1 MAPPHEELPTVRLE
15 NKWSATALR
24 HPSLRL
30 LGCVAHTVVTFFL
43 CSSSPL
49 NASVQAPAHFPVLS
63 HWIAVTLSR
72 VTWEKV
78 VFHVLLNAV
87 LVLLLRLVVY
97 RKLVQRSW
105 NWRRQYFHAQRAFS
119 RLSSSGRMEG
129 STLQE
134 SDEHDADALAEPHV
148 MMDLHTRVSTIT
160 TGLSSSP
167 YNPATRVK
175 ILANATSQGSW
186 TFVACC
192 YPFFWS
198 ATVWFLETT
207 MKDMSLEDS
216 LFSTSDDTLSHGM
229 AQMRAQGVLYQTLM
243 TLSLLKLLL
252 TLDQLLQD
260 VHYSRFMYDNWLV
273 NVRKIYTKYTL
284 LRLLSCWLTV
294 AALLVGGLYFQALS
308 ALQNVWMAFNLDSK
322 YANYTQ
328 LWFSNEPWI
337 ALLGGCVVAL
347 DILWLVQDFGFPG
360 FPTPVGFK
368 LFGCTT
374 DALRIFKTPTTLFT
388 SKWASCFVVLG
399 LLLPLE
405 MCHFIQIFTYA
416 PKKYGQ
422 YADDATQR
430 VFPLIES
437 LSRSDLPSDLSD
449 VELKLLQQGSI
460 SRYFEWSA
468 WERAPALGLIL
479 LTLGLGAWLWREE
492 RFKVRFS
499 VFLGASGHTQQAQQ
513 EDGQVIHD
521 INAKLSTA
529 TKSTI
534 AKQRR
539 IRELYA
545 LRSRIDNFCITLAAL
560 SVVAVV
566 LQFRSIWRSQKLS
579 PDPMD
584 DAAATNYQA
593 LWFPGE
599 AYGMLLLLL
608 TLCLMHQLYQRYVV
622 KMQLLVLRNELPR
635 ASDKRLRDSPRQLLL
650 PFVIE
655 LVLCGAC
662 LPPFVHSGVVMQET
676 RYSLVKSSAFN
687 GQLLSCPSRL
697 TPANNVTGA
706 GHSQDCDLNYAYP
719 LEIVNMIVLVR
730 LYWFVRVI
738 RNRLLGKVVTAE
750 HLLVV
755 SGVLQQVP
763 IDSLHWSFKVAF
775 KLAPGKLLLSL
786 FVFFWAGTA
795 AAVSIFERPFPSLLD
810 NEEHSLWMTIVTMSG
825 VGYGDAYPMTAYG
838 RVSTFLGAV
847 VGGAIL
853 VSLMTSV
860 FLEAVKGSKEEHTV
874 LGAMER
880 AQWQKRMWHASAVL
894 IASSWRRYKLRAANS
909 SGKDASSKTMSK
921 VDRQLFGVAHQF
933 KLLRKQ
939 KPKET
944 YDSIEALKMAAIA
957 HWRANELTKWMVEIH
972 EETHSGLDVLENQ
985 LDAIERSLHKVLA

>member
-1 MAPPHEELPTVRLE
+1 MAPPHEELPAVRLE

-24 HPSLRL
+24 HPTLRL

-49 NASVQAPAHFPVLS
+49 NASVQTPAHFPALS
-63 HWIAVTLSR
+63 HWVAITLSR
-72 VTWEKV
+72 ATWEKV
-78 VFHVLLNAV
+78 VFHVLLNV
-87 LVLLLRLVVY
+87 VILLLLRLVVY
-97 RKLVQRSW
+97 RRLVQRSW
-105 NWRRQYFHAQRAFS
+105 NWRQQYSHAQRAFS
-119 RLSSSGRMEG
+119 RLSGGKMGSS
-129 STLQE
+129 TAQE
-134 SDEHDADALAEPHV
+134 SGDHDGDAAAQPHV
-148 MMDLHTRVSTIT
+148 MELHTR
-160 TGLSSSP
+160 SSSSR
-167 YNPATRVK
+167 PATRVK
-175 ILANATSQGSW
+175 ILSDATSQGSW
-186 TFVACC
+186 TFVTCC
-192 YPFFWS
+192 FPFLWS
-198 ATVWFLETT
+198 AVVWLLETILKGT
-207 MKDMSLEDS
+207 SLGDMLLGTRTDA
-216 LFSTSDDTLSHGM
+216 LIHGM
-229 AQMRAQGVLYQTLM
+229 TQMRAQGVLYQALM

-260 VHYSRFMYDNWLV
+260 VYYTRFMFDNWLV
-273 NVRKIYTKYTL
+273 NVRKVYAKYTL
-284 LRLLSCWLTV
+284 LRLLSCWLPL
-294 AALLVGGLYFQALS
+294 AALVVGGVYFQALS
-308 ALQNVWMAFNLDSK
+308 LLQNVWMAFNLDSK
-322 YANYTQ
+322 HANYTQ
-328 LWFSNEPWI
+328 LWFSNESWI

-347 DILWLVQDFGFPG
+347 DILWLIQDFGFPG
-360 FPTPVGFK
+360 FPTPVGLK

-374 DALRIFKTPTTLFT
+374 ESLRIFKTSTTLFT

-405 MCHFIQIFTYA
+405 MCHFIQLFTYA
-416 PKKYGQ
+416 PEKYGQ
-422 YADDATQR
+422 YTDDVTHR

-437 LSRSDLPSDLSD
+437 SSRSELPSNLSA

-468 WERAPALGLIL
+468 WERAPALGLIM
-479 LTLGLGAWLWREE
+479 LTMGLGAWLWREE

-499 VFLGASGHTQQAQQ
+499 VFLGAFGHSQQAHHRQQ
-513 EDGQVIHD
+513 DDGQLIQN

-539 IRELYA
+539 MRELYA
-545 LRSRIDNFCITLAAL
+545 LRARIDNFCITLATL
-560 SVVAVV
+560 SVASVV

-584 DAAATNYQA
+584 DAAATTNYQA

-608 TLCLMHQLYQRYVV
+608 TLGLIHQLYQRYAV

-650 PFVIE
+650 PFMIE
-655 LVLCGAC
+655 LLLCGAC
-662 LPPFVHSGVVMQET
+662 LPPFLHSGIMMQET
-676 RYSLVKSSAFN
+676 RYSLVKSSMSN

-697 TPANNVTGA
+697 TPANNVTDASGA
-706 GHSQDCDLNYAYP
+706 SHSLDCDLNYAYP
-719 LEIVNMIVLVR
+719 LEIVNMVVLVR

-738 RNRLLGKVVTAE
+738 RNRLLRKVVTAE

-755 SGVLQQVP
+755 SGVLRQVP
-763 IDSLHWSFKVAF
+763 IDSLRWSFKVAF
-775 KLAPGKLLLSL
+775 KLGPGKLLLSL

-795 AAVSIFERPFPSLLD
+795 TAVSIFERPFPSLLD

-894 IASSWRRYKLRAANS
+894 IVSSWRRYKLRVANS
-909 SGKDASSKTMSK
+909 AGGEKDASSKTLSRA
-921 VDRQLFGVAHQF
+921 DRQLFGVAHQF

-944 YDSIEALKMAAIA
+944 YDSIEALKMASIA
-957 HWRANELTKWMVEIH
+957 HWRANELAKWMSEIH
-972 EETHSGLDVLENQ
+972 EETHAGLDVLENQ
-985 LDAIERSLHKVLA
+985 LDAIERSVQKALA